1 MKIVV
6 DVKHTR
12 ILLEATTEETKCYY
26 IGHNLK
32 CGEMHIRLAFA
43 CGIRLAFMSY
53 Y

>member
-6 DVKHTR
+6 DVKPTR
-12 ILLEATTEETKCYY
+12 ILLEATTQETECYC

-43 CGIRLAFMSY
+43 CGIRSVFMSY